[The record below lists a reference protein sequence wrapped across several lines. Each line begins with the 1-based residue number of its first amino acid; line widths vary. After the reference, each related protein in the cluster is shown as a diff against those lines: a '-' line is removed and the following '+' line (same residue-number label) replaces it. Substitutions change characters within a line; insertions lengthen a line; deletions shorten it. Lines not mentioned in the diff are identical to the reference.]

1 MQKTEHVLNA
11 MRKLGQ
17 QDQPLTRVYRQL
29 YNQNLYLAAYAKIYR
44 NAGVLTPGTTEET
57 IDGMSVKRINA
68 IIEIMRK
75 ERYRFSPSRRVWI
88 DKKNREK
95 RPLSVPNFKDKLVQ
109 EVLRGLLEAY
119 YEPQFSDNSH
129 GFRPNRGC
137 HTALGQIRQ
146 QFKAITWYI
155 EGDIK
160 GCFDNINH
168 ERLMEILSQKIHDNR
183 LLRLI
188 RQSLQAGVMDDWVYE
203 RTYSGTPQGGILSP
217 LLANIYLNEL
227 DQYVENIL
235 MPQWNYG
242 DKRQRNPEA
251 RHYEY
256 LIKQAKKRGD
266 LDELKRLRVERRT
279 IPSMDVKD
287 PNFRRLKY
295 VRYADDFILGF
306 TGSHAEAVTI
316 KTRLSEFLSTELKL
330 SLSEDK
336 TLITAARKERA
347 LFLGYELSTLQSN
360 SKLTMSSATEVKRRS
375 INGSPRLSVPYGYVQ
390 EKSRRYMANG
400 KAIHRTE
407 LIRSSVAEIIQQY
420 QTEYRGIVNYY
431 KYAEDIH
438 VLNSLMYIMEQSLVK
453 TIASKLKISVSKV
466 YRRFR
471 SKVEVEG
478 RTYQTLEVS
487 VETDKGTQIFRWGG
501 IPLRRKHGK
510 FKVTL
515 KDAIH
520 YYKWS
525 DRSDLLTRIRS
536 CTCEICG
543 RDGDVEV
550 HHIRKLKDLK
560 ARWRGRKTRPDWVKR
575 MIALQRKT
583 LVVCFDCHRAIH
595 KNDNTKPKK
604 SS

>member
-217 LLANIYLNEL
+217 LLANIYLN
-227 DQYVENIL
+227 
-235 MPQWNYG
+235 
-242 DKRQRNPEA
+242 
-251 RHYEY
+251 
-256 LIKQAKKRGD
+256 
-266 LDELKRLRVERRT
+266 
-279 IPSMDVKD
+279 
-287 PNFRRLKY
+287 
-295 VRYADDFILGF
+295 
-306 TGSHAEAVTI
+306 AV
-316 KTRLSEFLSTELKL
+316 S
-330 SLSEDK
+330 
-336 TLITAARKERA
+336 
-347 LFLGYELSTLQSN
+347 
-360 SKLTMSSATEVKRRS
+360 
-375 INGSPRLSVPYGYVQ
+375 
-390 EKSRRYMANG
+390 G
-400 KAIHRTE
+400 K
-407 LIRSSVAEIIQQY
+407 
-420 QTEYRGIVNYY
+420 
-431 KYAEDIH
+431 
-438 VLNSLMYIMEQSLVK
+438 
-453 TIASKLKISVSKV
+453 
-466 YRRFR
+466 
-471 SKVEVEG
+471 
-478 RTYQTLEVS
+478 
-487 VETDKGTQIFRWGG
+487 
-501 IPLRRKHGK
+501 
-510 FKVTL
+510 
-515 KDAIH
+515 
-520 YYKWS
+520 
-525 DRSDLLTRIRS
+525 
-536 CTCEICG
+536 
-543 RDGDVEV
+543 
-550 HHIRKLKDLK
+550 
-560 ARWRGRKTRPDWVKR
+560 
-575 MIALQRKT
+575 
-583 LVVCFDCHRAIH
+583 
-595 KNDNTKPKK
+595 
-604 SS
+604 